1 MPRSAGDPQ
10 GCGKVGQRRERLPR
24 CARAAATR
32 AIAYGATRSD
42 SARLTAPSCAPVL
55 GELRRGK
62 INSDPE
68 ISSHNSSLNIPLK
81 FIVIPAHPCASVA
94 TGRKLWGA
102 FYHRFTDDL
111 VSFRRGFLS
120 TGFDIG
126 F

>member
-81 FIVIPAHPCASVA
+81 FSSVLL
-94 TGRKLWGA
+94 G
-102 FYHRFTDDL
+102 FFTVVRDPFP
-111 VSFRRGFLS
+111 VSPLTLMS
-120 TGFDIG
+120 HLTLL
-126 F
+126 